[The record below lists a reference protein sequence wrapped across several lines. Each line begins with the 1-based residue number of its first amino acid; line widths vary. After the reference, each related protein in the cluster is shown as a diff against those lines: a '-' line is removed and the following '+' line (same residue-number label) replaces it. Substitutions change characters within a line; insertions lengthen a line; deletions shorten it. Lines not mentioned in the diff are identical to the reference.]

1 MDRMNMDIAAWKA
14 ADLIAAAP
22 EEYDMDSAECVE
34 LADRAGTSR
43 ETTLDA
49 IYTAFKYGL
58 MMGYQA
64 AKDGVVREAQ
74 A

>member
-14 ADLIAAAP
+14 MDLIAAAP

-34 LADRAGTSR
+34 LVNRAETSR
-43 ETTLDA
+43 EAALDA
-49 IYTAFKYGL
+49 VYTAFKYGL
-58 MMGYQA
+58 MMGYKA
-64 AKDGVVREAQ
+64 AKDGAVKGVQ